1 MALKQY
7 QSVSA
12 HTKCALVGVMN
23 EQFNSIRMRG
33 INAVNN
39 RYCTHVRP
47 QEFLTDLCLETNK
60 SSQHQKN
67 HFPRHTL

>member
-7 QSVSA
+7 QTVSA
-12 HTKCALVGVMN
+12 HIKGALVGVMN
-23 EQFNSIRMRG
+23 EQFNSIRMRR
-33 INAVNN
+33 INVVNN
-39 RYCTHVRP
+39 LYCTHVHP

-60 SSQHQKN
+60 SSQHLKN